1 MKTTKFKDY
10 QNEIVELRRYFHAHP
25 ELSLKEYS
33 TADYIEKY
41 LNKLEYNKIL
51 EDANKNPESMKHKEQ
66 VKSSFI
72 GIGTDGKPVNM
83 DLWRT
88 SKKGDGTWGIF
99 SCESAYAWEDAYD
112 GG

>member
-41 LNKLEYNKIL
+41 LNKN
-51 EDANKNPESMKHKEQ
+51 
-66 VKSSFI
+66 
-72 GIGTDGKPVNM
+72 GIVTK
-83 DLWRT
+83 
-88 SKKGDGTWGIF
+88 
-99 SCESAYAWEDAYD
+99 
-112 GG
+112 

>member
-41 LNKLEYNKIL
+41 LNKNGMKRNNYIYLFYIDYYNYIANFIL
-51 EDANKNPESMKHKEQ
+51 H
-66 VKSSFI
+66 I
-72 GIGTDGKPVNM
+72 IH
-83 DLWRT
+83 
-88 SKKGDGTWGIF
+88 I
-99 SCESAYAWEDAYD
+99 
-112 GG
+112 

>member
-41 LNKLEYNKIL
+41 LNKNGIVTKRIGECGITARYTLW
-51 EDANKNPESMKHKEQ
+51 
-66 VKSSFI
+66 KSRCKS
-72 GIGTDGKPVNM
+72 
-83 DLWRT
+83 R
-88 SKKGDGTWGIF
+88 S
-99 SCESAYAWEDAYD
+99 SAC
-112 GG
+112 